1 MSTKDTTKTKKQGL
15 KIEVTQ
21 PADFEPVAD
30 ISVTT
35 TELLSKLV
43 NQILRP
49 TFTGDYKGCHI
60 TATPVNGQGLVLET
74 RLYFKILTDAEY
86 SNKDLIFAFQ
96 PTSVAAKTNSDEIVS
111 KLERIS
117 LLSDRNLRNSMTIT
131 EDGKSALSEFI
142 IPQAKN
148 SDGSVRWNECMNV
161 TVSGNNSF
169 VCVFRVDIN
178 KIVGKIFGEKGS
190 DGTPLYYTL
199 QPTYQIGGSS
209 IFGNQ
214 NSDIWTLNVI
224 RIHHGGLSMASKIM
238 GIPVP
243 SEYGMPQMVVAE

>member
-1 MSTKDTTKTKKQGL
+1 MSTTKENETKKQAL

-21 PADFEPVAD
+21 PADFEAVAD

-43 NQILRP
+43 NQILKP
-49 TFTGDYKGCHI
+49 TFADYQGCRI
-60 TATPVNGQGLVLET
+60 MATPVNGQGLVLET
-74 RLYFKILTDAEY
+74 RLFFKILPDAEY
-86 SNKDLIFAFQ
+86 TNKDAIFAFQ
-96 PTSVAAKTNSDEIVS
+96 PTSVAAKANNDEIVS

-117 LLSDRNLRNSMTIT
+117 LLSDRNLRNRMSIT

-148 SDGSVRWNECMNV
+148 SDGSVKWNECMNV
-161 TVSGNNSF
+161 TSSGNNSF

-190 DGTPLYYTL
+190 DGTPLYYML

-214 NSDIWTLNVI
+214 NSDNWAMNVI
-224 RIHHGGLSMASKIM
+224 RVHHGGLSMASKIM
-238 GIPVP
+238 GLPVP